1 MHGRVASST
10 QPEQPSLLQESA
22 RWARA
27 ESLLSIQE
35 KCLVRRLDP
44 KSQLRAAVPEPAK
57 VVAIDMSL
65 GEERFKYCVVF
76 DKDLH
81 QELVELRYN
90 DRTV

>member
-1 MHGRVASST
+1 M
-10 QPEQPSLLQESA
+10 
-22 RWARA
+22 
-27 ESLLSIQE
+27 
-35 KCLVRRLDP
+35 RRLDP